1 MFRREKRERTPA
13 TVEIADPAS
22 PEIDAEARL
31 DERLIRN
38 AQRGDL
44 PSFNAI
50 VTRHQ
55 RAVYNLCLRMLRD
68 SGLAEDATQD
78 SFIKAW
84 TAINSFRGGMV
95 RPWLL
100 RIATNRCYDILRAQG
115 RRPTGSLDAE
125 LVESEPRWTSQS
137 DIADHPEHHATRQEL
152 SSFLERALGELPDDQ
167 RLAIILS
174 DVHGHSYDEIA
185 QITDVAVGTVK
196 SRISRARS
204 RLRELV
210 LANADAREHVEQY
223 QRLINSAIQE
233 PAE

>member
-1 MFRREKRERTPA
+1 MFRRSQRENAPA
-13 TVEIADPAS
+13 TAVTSDLAS
-22 PEIDAEARL
+22 SELDAEARL
-31 DERLIRN
+31 DEQLIRN

-50 VTRHQ
+50 VARHQ
-55 RAVYNLCLRMLRD
+55 RAIYNLCLRMLRD
-68 SGLAEDATQD
+68 GALAEDATQD
-78 SFIKAW
+78 TFIKAW
-84 TAINSFRGGMV
+84 TAISSFRGGLV

-100 RIATNRCYDILRAQG
+100 RIATNRCYDLLRAMG
-115 RRPTGSLDAE
+115 RRPADSLDDRLTE
-125 LVESEPRWTSQS
+125 TEPRWTSQS
-137 DIADHPEHHATRQEL
+137 NSVDHPEQHAMRQEL
-152 SSFLERALGELPDDQ
+152 STLLERALGELPDDQ

-210 LANADAREHVEQY
+210 LANTDAREHVEHY
-223 QRLINSAIQE
+223 QRLLNSAIQE
-233 PAE
+233 SAE

>member
-1 MFRREKRERTPA
+1 MFRRDKRERP
-13 TVEIADPAS
+13 PAS
-22 PEIDAEARL
+22 EETPIDAASTFDAEARI
-31 DERLIRN
+31 DEQLVRN
-38 AQRGDL
+38 AQQGDL
-44 PSFNAI
+44 HSFNTI

-68 SGLAEDATQD
+68 GALAEDATQD

-100 RIATNRCYDILRAQG
+100 RIATNRCYDLLRAQG
-115 RRPTGSLDAE
+115 RRPADSFDQE

-137 DIADHPEHHATRQEL
+137 EIADHPEHFASRQEL
-152 SSFLERALGELPDDQ
+152 SQFLERALGELPDDQ
-167 RLAIILS
+167 RLTIILS

-185 QITDVAVGTVK
+185 QITGVAVGTVK

-204 RLRELV
+204 RLRELMV
-210 LANADAREHVEQY
+210 ANSDLREHLERY
-223 QRLINSAIQE
+223 QRLPNSTIRE

>member
-1 MFRREKRERTPA
+1 MFRRDKR
-13 TVEIADPAS
+13 DPAQES
-22 PEIDAEARL
+22 QEAPDDAAATQDAEARI
-31 DERLIRN
+31 DEQLVRN

-44 PSFNAI
+44 HSFNTI

-68 SGLAEDATQD
+68 GALAEDATQD
-78 SFIKAW
+78 AFIKAW
-84 TAINSFRGGMV
+84 TAIATFRGGMV

-100 RIATNRCYDILRAQG
+100 RIATNRCYDVLRAQG
-115 RRPTGSLDAE
+115 RRPADSLDSE

-137 DIADHPEHHATRQEL
+137 EVADHPEHHATRREL
-152 SSFLERALGELPDDQ
+152 SQFLERALGELPDDQ

-174 DVHGHSYDEIA
+174 DVHGHTYDEIA

-204 RLRELV
+204 RLRELM
-210 LANADAREHVEQY
+210 LANTDAREHVERY
-223 QRLINSAIQE
+223 QRLPNSTMQE

>member
-1 MFRREKRERTPA
+1 
-13 TVEIADPAS
+13 
-22 PEIDAEARL
+22 
-31 DERLIRN
+31 
-38 AQRGDL
+38 
-44 PSFNAI
+44 
-50 VTRHQ
+50 
-55 RAVYNLCLRMLRD
+55 MLRD
-68 SGLAEDATQD
+68 AALAEDATQD

-115 RRPTGSLDAE
+115 RRPAGSLDAE

-185 QITDVAVGTVK
+185 QITAVAVGTVK

-210 LANADAREHVEQY
+210 LADSSAREHVEQF
-223 QRLINSAIQE
+223 QRLTNSAIRE
-233 PAE
+233 PVE